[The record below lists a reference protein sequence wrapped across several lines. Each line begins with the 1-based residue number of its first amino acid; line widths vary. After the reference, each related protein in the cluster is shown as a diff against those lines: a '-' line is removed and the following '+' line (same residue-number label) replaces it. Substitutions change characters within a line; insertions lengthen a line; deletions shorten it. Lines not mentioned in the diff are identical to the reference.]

1 MKCPNCTNL
10 HDSLK
15 EKLSITRKC
24 PIECS
29 ECRTKF
35 FIKRPFSFWIS
46 DFLWK
51 AGAIY
56 IPLILAFITWSWTGV
71 IVIILISLTLW
82 LVLAYY
88 EGISQPTI
96 EITKEMERLSK
107 KYYSIFIWVFI
118 FAILIFFYSPRI
130 FY

>member
-56 IPLILAFITWSWTGV
+56 IN
-71 IVIILISLTLW
+71 ISLYY
-82 LVLAYY
+82 LVLDWSHRYY
-88 EGISQPTI
+88 INKSNSLAGFSLLRRYKPTDY
-96 EITKEMERLSK
+96 RNH
-107 KYYSIFIWVFI
+107 
-118 FAILIFFYSPRI
+118 
-130 FY
+130 